1 MEETEK
7 NIIIKDKNNQ
17 QIYYQRYH
25 GGTVNIAYTGV
36 GIIIEMNGETNPTCQ
51 KITNRI
57 IKAGIQVE
65 NGYLM
70 NVS

>member
-1 MEETEK
+1 MEEIEK